1 MTKLQINQISPES
14 IKNIDVNDLL
24 VLNDKTFILKPFDK
38 LTISFLDSI
47 SKSILSN
54 KSINYMPEIAALGF
68 WLRKSNLNTLRN
80 ENINLIENTKYI
92 SAPLGK
98 IFHICP
104 ANVDTMFFYSLTV
117 SLLMGNKNILRIS
130 NRMEAQ
136 HVLTLFDL
144 INSIVD
150 REEYILFKNYI
161 AIISYDHNNE
171 ISNFFSNVANARI
184 IWGGDQTI
192 KTFKQFTTAPRTKDI
207 VFADRVSMLCVDC
220 ERYLNL
226 NESESAKFMH
236 LFYNDAYTFDQMGC
250 SSPQTIYFVGNELM
264 YADCRIKFQNDAS
277 NYLEKYYITDIASL
291 ASLKLNR
298 MTDDAIENTIINQ
311 FGDNYIKLLELSDN
325 IDESSL
331 HGCGGGYF
339 YIKNIL
345 HTEQLINLH
354 NPKIQTICYWGLKE
368 NDFIQL
374 KALAN
379 GEGIDRIVPLG
390 EALNFHYIWDGYNLF
405 DELSKKV
412 YVK

>member
-1 MTKLQINQISPES
+1 MSKLQINQISPKK
-14 IKNIDVNDLL
+14 INNFDVNDLV
-24 VLNDKTFILKPFDK
+24 VLSSKSYNLRPFDS

-47 SKSILSN
+47 SKAILSN

-68 WLRKSNLNTLRN
+68 WLRNNNLNSLRN

-98 IFHICP
+98 IFHVCP

-130 NRMEAQ
+130 NRMEAK

-144 INSIVD
+144 INSIIERD
-150 REEYILFKNYI
+150 EYIIFKNYI
-161 AIISYDHNNE
+161 AIISYDHNIE
-171 ISNFFSNVANARI
+171 ISNFFSTIANARI

-192 KTFKQFTTAPRTKDI
+192 KTFKQFNTAPRTKDI
-207 VFADRVSMLCVDC
+207 VFADRVSMLCIDC
-220 ERYLNL
+220 ESYLKL
-226 NESESAKFMH
+226 NEPNAAKFMH

-250 SSPQTIYFVGNELM
+250 SSPQTIYFIGNENM
-264 YADCRIKFQNDAS
+264 YSECIDKFQIHAS
-277 NYLEKYYITDIASL
+277 NYLKQNYITDITSL

-298 MTDDAIENTIINQ
+298 MTDDAIENTILRQ
-311 FGDNYIKLLELSDN
+311 FGDNYIKLLELSNN
-325 IDESSL
+325 IDESYL

-339 YIKNIL
+339 YTKNIIN
-345 HTEQLINLH
+345 TSQLVNLH
-354 NPKIQTICYWGLKE
+354 NPKIQTICYWGLKDSDLIE
-368 NDFIQL
+368 L
-374 KALAN
+374 KKLAN

-390 EALNFHYIWDGYNLF
+390 EALNFNYIWDGYNLF